1 RPRPRGRA
9 APRSR
14 RRWRRAGGRERDAGG
29 RPRRSSPFPG
39 GGPVRTRVKICGIT
53 RLEDARLALQAG
65 ADVLGFNFWPG
76 SKRHVPVSRAA
87 EIAAA
92 LPAGVLRVGVFV
104 RASPRTVRDTVAT
117 VGLGAVQLHGD
128 EDPSDYLDAGVPLW
142 QVLRIEAALPPAISP
157 RASELLLD
165 ARVEGFG
172 GSGRTFDWSLARQA
186 GKFGLPFWLAGG
198 LTPLNVAEAVRR

>member
-1 RPRPRGRA
+1 M
-9 APRSR
+9 
-14 RRWRRAGGRERDAGG
+14 
-29 RPRRSSPFPG
+29 
-39 GGPVRTRVKICGIT
+39 RTRVKICGLT
-53 RLEDARLALQAG
+53 RLEDAQLALRAG

-76 SKRHVPVSRAA
+76 SKRHVAVSRAA

-104 RASPRTVRDTVAT
+104 RATPDEVRRTVAT

-128 EDPSDYLDAGVPLW
+128 EDPSDYADAGVPLW
-142 QVLRIEAALPPAISP
+142 QVLRIDTSLPASVSAS
-157 RASELLLD
+157 ASELLLD

-186 GKFGLPFWLAGG
+186 RQFGLPFWLAGG
-198 LTPLNVAEAVRR
+198 LTPLNVAEAVRRAAPNGVDVASGVESSPGVKDPERVRAFVAAVRAAEES

>member
-1 RPRPRGRA
+1 
-9 APRSR
+9 
-14 RRWRRAGGRERDAGG
+14 
-29 RPRRSSPFPG
+29 
-39 GGPVRTRVKICGIT
+39 VRTRVKICGIT
-53 RLEDARLALQAG
+53 RLEDAQLALEAG

-76 SKRHVPVSRAA
+76 SKRHIPVSRAA

-104 RASPRTVRDTVAT
+104 RATPKVVRDTVVT

-128 EDPSDYLDAGVPLW
+128 EDPSEYADAGVPLW
-142 QVLRIEAALPPAISP
+142 QVLRIDTSLPASVSA

-186 GKFGLPFWLAGG
+186 GRFGRPFWLAGG
-198 LTPLNVAEAVRR
+198 LTPLNVAEAVRRAAPHGVDVASGVESRPGVKDPDRVRAFVAAVRAAEEP

>member
-1 RPRPRGRA
+1 
-9 APRSR
+9 
-14 RRWRRAGGRERDAGG
+14 
-29 RPRRSSPFPG
+29 
-39 GGPVRTRVKICGIT
+39 VRTRVKICGIT
-53 RLEDARLALQAG
+53 RLEDAQLALEAG

-76 SKRHVPVSRAA
+76 SKRHVSVSRAA

-92 LPAGVLRVGVFV
+92 LPVGVLRVGVFV
-104 RASPRTVRDTVAT
+104 RATPNAVRDTVAA

-128 EDPSDYLDAGVPLW
+128 EDPADYSGAGVPLW
-142 QVLRIEAALPPAISP
+142 QVLRIERALPASVSA

-186 GKFGLPFWLAGG
+186 GQFGLPYWLAGG
-198 LTPLNVAEAVRR
+198 LTPLNVAEAVHRGAPSGVDVASGVESSPGVKDPERVRAFVAAVRAAEES